1 MLKFEDKVEIC
12 QRVRAFDFQPMK
24 GREDC
29 YIEGRVTGIS
39 IDNGVKAFVVRCSKD
54 SWDELDGGGKFS
66 RVGHAVL
73 VPMEVA
79 FMEYD
84 NRIVVL

>member
-1 MLKFEDKVEIC
+1 MSSFENQIEIG

-29 YIEGRVTGIS
+29 YVEGRVTGIS
-39 IDNGVKAFVVRCSKD
+39 IEHGFKAFVVRCDKD
-54 SWDELDGGGKFS
+54 SWDSDGDNKGS
-66 RVGHAVL
+66 RVGQAII
-73 VPMEVA
+73 VPMEVD

-84 NRIVVL
+84 ERIVVI